1 VRLHSILLTLIL
13 ALAPLCTARAD
24 QTTAA
29 PQSADPKAAE
39 PGTDDPK
46 SGDPKTDAP
55 GQEQEVDPDLSIDPV
70 EPDFTLISLQTNL
83 RLPRHKSAFRV
94 THRFSRPIN
103 RWRQFAGG
111 PNLLEDLLGLDGG
124 NVPAL
129 EYRFGLLSGTQ
140 IGIHRSK
147 LDKVIELFAQHNFVK
162 QGDTRPV
169 SVDALV
175 AIEGKDNLQ
184 EDHSP
189 AIGVIVSRRVGD
201 RLALYLQPLAVFNTH
216 RIGGD
221 AGDDVVMVGAG
232 FRARLLRTMYL
243 TAEASP
249 RVSGVDGVNRGV
261 SHGAVAL
268 EWRVGGHMFQLNF
281 SNSFSTTPG
290 QLARGGPN
298 GDDWFVGFNIT
309 RKFF

>member
-1 VRLHSILLTLIL
+1 VRLHSILLALVL
-13 ALAPLCTARAD
+13 AFAPLCTARAD
-24 QTTAA
+24 QQTADPKPA
-29 PQSADPKAAE
+29 DPQSADPRTE
-39 PGTDDPK
+39 
-46 SGDPKTDAP
+46 DPKTDAAT
-55 GQEQEVDPDLSIDPV
+55 QEQEFDPDLSIDPV

-169 SVDALV
+169 GFDALV

-216 RIGGD
+216 RLGGG
-221 AGDDVVMVGAG
+221 AGDDVVMIGGG

-249 RVSGVDGVNRGV
+249 RVTDVDGVNRGV
-261 SHGAVAL
+261 NHGAFAL